1 MIQVL
6 REYVEGDMQVTEYT
20 RDGVSVSHTVRIPV
34 HIEQPQLEPQ
44 PPVET
49 MEQKIARL
57 EQQVQSDNL
66 IVMETLASI
75 YEEIIGGA

>member
-1 MIQVL
+1 MIQIL
-6 REYVEGDMQVTEYT
+6 NEYIEGVVHVTEYT
-20 RDGVSVSHTVRIPV
+20 LDGVTVSHTVRTPV
-34 HIEQPQLEPQ
+34 QTEQSQPETQ

-49 MEQKIARL
+49 MEEKIARL